1 MAVRI
6 VCVKLPRALR
16 GLVRLFAKK
25 ERCYIQETENASCG
39 VLRFAYSPLISRC
52 IFLVSLPK
60 ISW

>member
-25 ERCYIQETENASCG
+25 EKSAIQKAENANCG
-39 VLRFAYSPLISRC
+39 ILRFAYSPLISRC
-52 IFLVSLPK
+52 IFLVSLLK
-60 ISW
+60 TSW